1 MQNYTNSVEQQNF
14 FFHNEKNLANL
25 KNVRTFVSSF
35 QTVKAMNKIVVGF
48 DFSSGSAY
56 AVDLAID
63 IANRWKNDIRLVYVK
78 EKKEDEA
85 PIRAEIERRNAGVA
99 HLLKGIKLEYVLRQG
114 NPAEELAKQA
124 TEDEANLLIVG
135 THGMS
140 GMKKGLLGKNSYRTV
155 ELSPAPVLLIREDF
169 NFNKALETIVVPIDS
184 SDDTRQKAAHAAT
197 FAKSFG
203 STIHLLGLYTTSAP
217 SIRQVVNNY
226 INMVKRYFD
235 NNNIQYVTKFLDV
248 KDNVTVDTLAYAE
261 TVNADMIAIMTEQE
275 STFSNLLM
283 GSFAQQ
289 MITQS
294 RIPVLTVRPKRV
306 LADTAQY

>member
-1 MQNYTNSVEQQNF
+1 M
-14 FFHNEKNLANL
+14 
-25 KNVRTFVSSF
+25 SSF

-203 STIHLLGLYTTSAP
+203 STIHLLGLYTSSAP

>member
-1 MQNYTNSVEQQNF
+1 
-14 FFHNEKNLANL
+14 
-25 KNVRTFVSSF
+25 
-35 QTVKAMNKIVVGF
+35 MNKIVVGF

-63 IANRWKNDIRLVYVK
+63 IANRWQNDIRLVYVK

-85 PIRAEIERRNAGVA
+85 PIRSEIERRNAGVA
-99 HLLKGIKLEYVLRQG
+99 HLLKGIKLEDVLRQG

-124 TEDEANLLIVG
+124 KEDCANLVIVG

-169 NFNKALETIVVPIDS
+169 NFNKSLETIVVPIDS
-184 SDDTRQKAAHAAT
+184 SDDTRQKAAQAAT
-197 FAKSFG
+197 FAKTFG
-203 STIHLLGLYTTSAP
+203 STIHLLGLHTSSAP
-217 SIRQVVNNY
+217 SIRQLVKNYVSMVERHFEKSGVNFVTEY
-226 INMVKRYFD
+226 I
-235 NNNIQYVTKFLDV
+235 DV
-248 KDNVTVDTLAYAE
+248 KNNVTVDTLEYAE
-261 TVNADMIAIMTEQE
+261 KVNADMIAIMTEQE

-283 GSFAQQ
+283 GTFAQQ

-294 RIPVLTVRPKRV
+294 KIPVLTVRPRQV
-306 LADTAQY
+306 LADHV